1 LGEKCAS
8 KQKPIIVQDVSLH
21 VTQIMSCPVVVYAG
35 KQGGIADLFVP
46 CMFVHTRD
54 FFMIGIP
61 IWYVQKQNLI
71 YRKRRK
77 K

>member
-1 LGEKCAS
+1 MCFKTEAHNSSRRFTARYADNELS
-8 KQKPIIVQDVSLH
+8 SSVL
-21 VTQIMSCPVVVYAG
+21 AG